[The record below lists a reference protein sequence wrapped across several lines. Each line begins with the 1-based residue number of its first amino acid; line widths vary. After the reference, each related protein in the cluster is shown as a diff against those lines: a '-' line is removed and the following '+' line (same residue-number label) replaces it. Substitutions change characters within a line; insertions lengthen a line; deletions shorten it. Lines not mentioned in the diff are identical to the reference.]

1 MTSLTSTQVANEA
14 IQLMGDN
21 TPLVTGVAPN
31 FDTSPAG
38 IALAQIYAPT
48 VAAVMRMFQWD
59 QSRKEASL
67 TLTGN
72 AAPFPWAYEYYFP
85 SDGVQIW
92 QVAPSTLADPFDPL
106 PVNWSVG
113 NDVVSG
119 TQVKCV
125 FANITGAKVIYNNN
139 PAESTWDPS
148 FTEAVVRMLA
158 AKLAMAIGG
167 RTDTAESL
175 TESGAQFEQLAE
187 TKGDV

>member
-38 IALAQIYAPT
+38 IAMAQIYAPT
-48 VAAVMRMFQWD
+48 VAAVMRQFQWD
-59 QSRKEASL
+59 QSRKVAAL

-72 AAPFPWAYEYYFP
+72 SAPFPWEYEYYYP
-85 SDGVQIW
+85 SDAVEVW
-92 QVAPSTLADPFDPL
+92 QVAPASLSDSYDPL

-119 TQVKCV
+119 SQVKCV
-125 FANITGAKVIYNNN
+125 FANISGAQAIYNNN
-139 PAESTWDPS
+139 PTESTWDPS

-158 AKLAMAIGG
+158 SKLAMAIGG
-167 RTDTAESL
+167 RSDTADSL
-175 TESGAQFEQLAE
+175 MQSGAQAEQVAE
-187 TKGDV
+187 TRGDV